1 MKNLITLKWTCEL
14 CGVQALDRRYFLAVC
29 GHLYCN
35 LCLNAKL
42 PDSSRK
48 YTCPKCRTKLRR
60 DLFFHTGSD
69 DTSYEKLLEESE
81 KKVHKV
87 YDYARDDF
95 DSVQNYNYF
104 LEYRDNLVYN
114 FINKNDIHAQKEK
127 LKEHKKFRTERG
139 ITKKKKISQEEERKT
154 KQKYIIE
161 EFIRIRKRMSRR
173 EVLTSKRLN
182 GTITVEMCQNE
193 GFHIEQED
201 FLVSQKERGV
211 YLRSMRPTDAV
222 SNTISYKPT
231 NLSNIF
237 QEGSSQPV
245 PVNIEQSK
253 ITIKTTS
260 EGANAVGVLETW
272 NKLNKEEQRKAK
284 ISGGWSEML
293 FYERAKVEALWSFSQ
308 FTK

>member
-139 ITKKKKISQEEERKT
+139 ITKKKKPLDERKI

-161 EFIRIRKRMSRR
+161 EFIRIRKRMNRR

-182 GTITVEMCQNE
+182 GIITVEQCQTE

-201 FLVSQKERGV
+201 FLVSGKERGV
-211 YLRSMRPTDAV
+211 YLKNTDAV
-222 SNTISYKPT
+222 STKTTTYTPN

-237 QEGSSQPV
+237 QERSSQPV

-253 ITIKTTS
+253 IIIKTTS
-260 EGANAVGVLETW
+260 EGANAELETW
-272 NKLNKEEQRKAK
+272 KKLNKEEQRKAK
-284 ISGGWSEML
+284 IAGGWSEML
-293 FYERAKVEALWSFSQ
+293 FYERAKVEALWSFNH